1 MGWSGTESWTRE
13 TGWLPVL
20 VAGGRVIVPS
30 RFAYRFAGH
39 DGDPN
44 SLVRFEIRRQPGE
57 ALAQISCVEVKVTPS
72 AGGRPIR
79 PSDFE
84 GFAALGTVGR
94 EGCESL
100 ALAVDTGPD
109 PVSGEVSAV
118 PLSSPKMKAVREE
131 LRRELR
137 DGIASSRRNRKRP
150 TPREELER
158 VAAIYQTADRA
169 PITAVMT
176 AQSYTRRTAARRIAE
191 ARSAG
196 LLPSGQRQEGEAPP
210 AGLLPS
216 GQPGDHGATP
226 AGTARRE
233 ADQRQAKHEAL
244 AARVLPP
251 TKRKA

>member
-1 MGWSGTESWTRE
+1 MSWSGLESWTRE
-13 TGWLPVL
+13 SGWAPVL
-20 VAGGRVIVPS
+20 MAGGRVIVPS

-57 ALAQISCVEVKVTPS
+57 ALAKISCVEVKVTHS
-72 AGGRPIR
+72 VGGRPIR
-79 PSDFE
+79 PSDFAHL
-84 GFAALGTVGR
+84 AALDTVGR
-94 EGCESL
+94 EVCERL

-109 PVSGEVSAV
+109 PVSGEVSAM
-118 PLSSPKMKAVREE
+118 PLTSEKMRAVREQ

-137 DGIASSRRNRKRP
+137 DGIADSRRNRKRP

-158 VAAIYQTADRA
+158 VAEIYQGADRA

-196 LLPSGQRQEGEAPP
+196 LLPSGQRQDLRAK
-210 AGLLPS
+210 
-216 GQPGDHGATP
+216 TP
-226 AGTARRE
+226 ATARQE
-233 ADQRQAKHEAL
+233 AERRQAKHEVL
-244 AARVLPP
+244 VARVLPT

>member
-1 MGWSGTESWTRE
+1 MSWSGTESWTRE
-13 TGWLPVL
+13 AGWLPVL

-57 ALAQISCVEVKVTPS
+57 ALAKIACVEVKVTPS

-84 GFAALGTVGR
+84 GLAALDTVGR
-94 EGCESL
+94 EVCESL
-100 ALAVDTGPD
+100 ALAVETSAD
-109 PVSGEVSAV
+109 PVSRDVSAV
-118 PLSSPKMKAVREE
+118 PLSSTKMRAVREE

-137 DGIASSRRNRKRP
+137 DGIADSRRNRKRP

-158 VAAIYQTADRA
+158 VAEIYQGADRA

-191 ARSAG
+191 ARTAG
-196 LLPSGQRQEGEAPP
+196 LLPSGQREDRE
-210 AGLLPS
+210 
-216 GQPGDHGATP
+216 ATP
-226 AGTARRE
+226 AEYDR
-233 ADQRQAKHEAL
+233 RQAKHEAL
-244 AARVLPP
+244 VARVLPT
-251 TKRKA
+251 TKRKR